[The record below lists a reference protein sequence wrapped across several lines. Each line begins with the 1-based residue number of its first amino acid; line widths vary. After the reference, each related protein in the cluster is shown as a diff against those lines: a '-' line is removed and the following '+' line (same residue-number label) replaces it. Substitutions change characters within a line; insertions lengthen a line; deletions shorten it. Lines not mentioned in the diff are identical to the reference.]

1 MINLSD
7 KKKKRKKGTYGHM
20 NTEQQMKPFE
30 GDFRKYNR
38 CNIKCIN
45 EEVMRTTINILYVAI
60 HLKMKAIILII

>member
-1 MINLSD
+1 
-7 KKKKRKKGTYGHM
+7 M

-30 GDFRKYNR
+30 GDFRKYYR